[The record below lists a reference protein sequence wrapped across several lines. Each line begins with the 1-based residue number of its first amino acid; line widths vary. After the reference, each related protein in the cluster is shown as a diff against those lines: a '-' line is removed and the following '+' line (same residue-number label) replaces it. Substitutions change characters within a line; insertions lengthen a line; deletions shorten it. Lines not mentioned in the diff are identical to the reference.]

1 MDDMDNLYEEEFDDV
16 IRDEEHMFETSV
28 RPSEETLE
36 KVSELKASG
45 RESKVN
51 KFFMI
56 MCKLGI

>member
-45 RESKVN
+45 RESKL
-51 KFFMI
+51 I
-56 MCKLGI
+56 SSL